1 MFENGGAV
9 GIGEVGSGVEAEV
22 ASLLADVA
30 ALDEVAWSCGVENR
44 FAARKV
50 LAAGRFWESWIERDV
65 RLGSGDIVDCG
76 NGAVAELAVRMG
88 CSKTVA
94 ESYASLGMDLRLRL
108 PLTRTAFESGELDLP
123 RVRAISRETTGLKPE
138 TVAAL
143 EPGIVAAAR
152 RLTPGPLAG
161 EIGRLVSEFSAEEAA
176 AQRETAQELGRR
188 IVKRSR
194 GTISTIEVNV
204 SPEEAEQV
212 MQLVAEFAATVCPH
226 DKRGKQC
233 RLVDSVM
240 AIMHGEPYL
249 RCSCGRADCTQAGR
263 AALPV
268 RRAPLTQIT
277 IDIATLLGLLSEP
290 AYLHGHGLIDPELAR
305 KLAADG
311 TWQALLTEALNLAEE
326 LGLVTHP
333 EGDDTDGEGNHRAAD
348 CEGVHD
354 SDNQPT
360 AEPVDYPTG
369 RVGAVNEIAPESK
382 SADRSARTEADPPEF
397 ATPPPPLPPRFCVR
411 SYLARG
417 SRRKAGYVPE
427 FGALPVPRPC
437 TATSPPNEHQHPN
450 SPGGETPPMPPGTPP
465 ATSIGTITDA
475 ILAAIEADPSLA
487 RPEYPDGHGGLTTP
501 PGGALTY
508 RPDAATTALV
518 HARDGHCRFPGCTR
532 PATGCQLDHIIEYRA
547 HDPIA
552 GGWTITSNLH
562 CLCQFHHQLKTLG
575 LWTVT
580 ALPGHAL
587 LWTSSTGT
595 TALTLPTGAHGSHT
609 LTTPTRTSPAA
620 AATPHHRD
628 RRRHLTRHRSDP
640 ATRPRT
646 TAAGDIL
653 EQ

>member
-1 MFENGGAV
+1 MFEIGGGV
-9 GIGEVGSGVEAEV
+9 RSGVEAEA
-22 ASLLADVA
+22 ASLLADAA
-30 ALDEVAWSCGVENR
+30 ALDEVVGSCRAENR

-50 LAAGRFWESWIERDV
+50 LAAGRFWESWIERDI

-94 ESYASLGMDLRLRL
+94 ESLASLGMDLRLRL
-108 PLTRTAFESGELDLP
+108 PLARAAFEAGELDLP
-123 RVRAISRETTGLKPE
+123 RVRAIGRETTGLKPE

-161 EIGRLVSEFSAEEAA
+161 EIGRLVAEYSAEEAA
-176 AQRETAQELGRR
+176 AQRETAQEVGRR
-188 IVKRSR
+188 VVKRSR
-194 GTISTIEVNV
+194 GNTSTIEVNV

-233 RLVDSVM
+233 RLVDAVLAM
-240 AIMHGEPYL
+240 MHGESYL
-249 RCSCGRADCTQAGR
+249 RCSCDRADCAQAGR
-263 AALPV
+263 AALPG

-277 IDIATLLGLLSEP
+277 IDVPTLVGLLSEP

-326 LGLVTHP
+326 LGLIAHGEDAAAGDGNGDRAALGTVNDIAPQP
-333 EGDDTDGEGNHRAAD
+333 ESESVPAAGVGEEAIDQTDGE
-348 CEGVHD
+348 
-354 SDNQPT
+354 
-360 AEPVDYPTG
+360 
-369 RVGAVNEIAPESK
+369 
-382 SADRSARTEADPPEF
+382 RSAHIKADPPGPE
-397 ATPPPPLPPRFCVR
+397 ALPPSLPPRFCVR

-417 SRRKAGYVPE
+417 SRRKAGYIPD
-427 FGALPVPRPC
+427 FGTLAPPRSC
-437 TATSPPNEHQHPN
+437 TSPP
-450 SPGGETPPMPPGTPP
+450 PP
-465 ATSIGTITDA
+465 TSIGTITDA
-475 ILAAIEADPSLA
+475 VLAAIDADPTLA
-487 RPEYPDGHGGLTTP
+487 RPEHPDGHGGLTAP
-501 PGGALTY
+501 PAGALTY

-532 PATGCQLDHIIEYRA
+532 PAAGCQLDHIIEYRA
-547 HDPIA
+547 HDPLG
-552 GGWTITSNLH
+552 GGWTIVANLH

-580 ALPGHAL
+580 ALPGHTM
-587 LWTSSTGT
+587 LWTSRTGT

-609 LTTPTRTSPAA
+609 LATPTPRITGRRGRTPLPKPE
-620 AATPHHRD
+620 TP
-628 RRRHLTRHRSDP
+628 P
-640 ATRPRT
+640 VPPPF
-646 TAAGDIL
+646 
-653 EQ
+653 

>member
-1 MFENGGAV
+1 MFESGGAV
-9 GIGEVGSGVEAEV
+9 GVGEVGSGVEAEV

-30 ALDEVAWSCGVENR
+30 ALDEVAWSCRAENR

-94 ESYASLGMDLRLRL
+94 ESHAALGMDLRLRL
-108 PLTRTAFESGELDLP
+108 PLARAVFESGELDLP
-123 RVRAISRETTGLKPE
+123 RVRVISRETAGLRPE

-143 EPGIVAAAR
+143 ELGIVAAAR

-176 AQRETAQELGRR
+176 ARRETAQELGRR

-194 GTISTIEVNV
+194 GIISTIEVNV

-249 RCSCGRADCTQAGR
+249 RCSCGRADCTQAER
-263 AALPV
+263 AALPG
-268 RRAPLTQIT
+268 RRAPLTQVT

-360 AEPVDYPTG
+360 AEPVDYPAG
-369 RVGAVNEIAPESK
+369 RVGAVDEIAPESK

-411 SYLARG
+411 SFLSRG
-417 SRRKAGYVPE
+417 SRRKAGYIPNSVWHLHRDR
-427 FGALPVPRPC
+427 ALHHHPRPASAPSPTRSSPPSKPTPPSPDRNTPTDTAASPPHPSAPSPTVPTPPPPRSSTPA
-437 TATSPPNEHQHPN
+437 TATADSPAAPAPPPDAN
-450 SPGGETPPMPPGTPP
+450 ST
-465 ATSIGTITDA
+465 TSSNTA
-475 ILAAIEADPSLA
+475 
-487 RPEYPDGHGGLTTP
+487 LTTP
-501 PGGALTY
+501 SPAAGPSPPTCNASASSIINSKPSASGPSPHYPATPCSG
-508 RPDAATTALV
+508 RPAPAPPPSPSPPAPTAATPSRL
-518 HARDGHCRFPGCTR
+518 R
-532 PATGCQLDHIIEYRA
+532 PRG
-547 HDPIA
+547 
-552 GGWTITSNLH
+552 
-562 CLCQFHHQLKTLG
+562 
-575 LWTVT
+575 
-580 ALPGHAL
+580 
-587 LWTSSTGT
+587 
-595 TALTLPTGAHGSHT
+595 
-609 LTTPTRTSPAA
+609 SPAA
-620 AATPHHRD
+620 AATPHHR
-628 RRRHLTRHRSDP
+628 
-640 ATRPRT
+640 
-646 TAAGDIL
+646 
-653 EQ
+653 

>member
-1 MFENGGAV
+1 MFENSGGV
-9 GIGEVGSGVEAEV
+9 GEVRSDVEAEA

-30 ALDEVAWSCGVENR
+30 ALDEVGRSCRAENR

-76 NGAVAELAVRMG
+76 NGAIAELAVRMG

-94 ESYASLGMDLRLRL
+94 ESHAALGMDLRLRL
-108 PLTRTAFESGELDLP
+108 PLARAAFESGELDLP

-152 RLTPGPLAG
+152 QLTPGPLAG
-161 EIGRLVSEFSAEEAA
+161 EIGRLVAEFSAEEAA

-194 GTISTIEVNV
+194 GNISTIEVTV

-212 MQLVAEFAATVCPH
+212 MQLVTEFAATVCPH
-226 DKRGKQC
+226 DKRGKQY

-249 RCSCGRADCTQAGR
+249 RCSCDRADCTQAGR
-263 AALPV
+263 TALPG

-277 IDIATLLGLLSEP
+277 IDVATLVGLLSKP

-326 LGLVTHP
+326 LGLIANDEGAAGDGNGDGDGDGDRAATGTVNDIAPQPEPESEPAAGVDEEP
-333 EGDDTDGEGNHRAAD
+333 EGQTDGENSAHTQAD
-348 CEGVHD
+348 LSG
-354 SDNQPT
+354 
-360 AEPVDYPTG
+360 
-369 RVGAVNEIAPESK
+369 PEAS
-382 SADRSARTEADPPEF
+382 
-397 ATPPPPLPPRFCVR
+397 PPPLPPRFCLR

-417 SRRKAGYVPE
+417 SRRKAGYIPE
-427 FGALPVPRPC
+427 LGTLAPPRSC
-437 TATSPPNEHQHPN
+437 TSPPA
-450 SPGGETPPMPPGTPP
+450 PP
-465 ATSIGTITDA
+465 TSIGTITDA
-475 ILAAIEADPSLA
+475 ILAAINTDPTLA
-487 RPEYPDGHGGLTTP
+487 RPEYPDGHGGLTAP
-501 PGGALTY
+501 PAGALTY

-532 PATGCQLDHIIEYRA
+532 PAAGCQLDHIIEYRA
-547 HDPIA
+547 HNPIA
-552 GGWTITSNLH
+552 GGWTIATNLH

-575 LWTVT
+575 LWTVA
-580 ALPGHAL
+580 ALPGHAM
-587 LWTSSTGT
+587 LWSSRSGT
-595 TALTLPTGAHGSHT
+595 TALTLPAGAHGSHT
-609 LTTPTRTSPAA
+609 LTTPTPRITGRRGHTPPPRPATSP
-620 AATPHHRD
+620 
-628 RRRHLTRHRSDP
+628 DP
-640 ATRPRT
+640 PPF
-646 TAAGDIL
+646 
-653 EQ
+653 